1 MEWDKLTEEER
12 KHLTED
18 AGVTSLEDLRLTR
31 KGQKELQATDPNSR
45 EVCWTCRIIAKKLG
59 IEE

>member
-45 EVCWTCRIIAKKLG
+45 EVCWTCNNS
-59 IEE
+59 